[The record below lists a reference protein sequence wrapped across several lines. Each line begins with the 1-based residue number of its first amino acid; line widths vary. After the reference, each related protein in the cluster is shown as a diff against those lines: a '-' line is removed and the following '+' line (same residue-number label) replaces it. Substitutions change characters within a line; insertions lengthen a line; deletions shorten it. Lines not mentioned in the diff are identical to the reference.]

1 MMMSESDWGAVLSNR
16 AAVIGIERSRTNIDC
31 ALSAA
36 FAGALT
42 VYFTDLCSNYS
53 SHPTAAL
60 DAHKSI
66 PD

>member
-1 MMMSESDWGAVLSNR
+1 MMMMSESDWGAVLSNR
-16 AAVIGIERSRTNIDC
+16 CDRCRSRTNIDC
-31 ALSAA
+31 ALSAT

-42 VYFTDLCSNYS
+42 VYFTDLYSNDS

-60 DAHKSI
+60 DAHKLI